1 MGATVTRQPVEQCL
15 SFSNPASGTRSGST
29 SLTDRGLRRT
39 HLDEV
44 QPDET
49 LPYHYLSVCA
59 QERRL
64 VPPRE
69 LEPVVPVFV
78 HPGSSTYEIRKGAPL
93 KIWTSANVQKSPTEY
108 RPEDARD
115 AVIDM
120 VVRLGALVVQRRAM
134 ADVLVVDKTTA
145 FYAVIQKE
153 IETHGRRGKQKVV
166 ERDWVESCVT
176 AGKLLWDGEQ
186 KPRIPTAEPA
196 GIVAGRGPVKDSDAA
211 SQADS
216 FEDEGPIDKKGPGRP
231 TGKYVLPL
239 RAALGS

>member
-1 MGATVTRQPVEQCL
+1 MGASVTRQPVEPCL
-15 SFSNPASGTRSGST
+15 SFSNPASSSRAGST
-29 SLTDRGLRRT
+29 SFTDLGLRRSS
-39 HLDEV
+39 LDDV
-44 QPDET
+44 RADET

-59 QERRL
+59 QELRL

-69 LEPVVPVFV
+69 LEPPVPVFV
-78 HPGSSTYEIRKGAPL
+78 HPGSATYEIRKGAPL
-93 KIWTSANVQKSPTEY
+93 KIWTSANVQKSPNEY

-176 AGKLLWDGEQ
+176 SGKLLWDGEQ
-186 KPRIPTAEPA
+186 KPEVPAAGPA
-196 GIVAGRGPVKDSDAA
+196 GIVTGSAAVKDSDAV

-231 TGKYVLPL
+231 TGK
-239 RAALGS
+239 